1 MAVVAVGSLHGS
13 PGTTLLALDFARFCD
28 GEALLI
34 EADPDGGCLAA
45 RLDLALKPGLT
56 ELAGAARGGIAADD
70 LWRFAQLT
78 DHCVA
83 VVVAHPAAEQVQ
95 AALRAAVN
103 HVGSSLAALERHV
116 VIDVGRLRPGS
127 PALGFAALADHL
139 LIASENSAEAVVS
152 LTHRAQLLHG
162 LADSTVVLSAAKPY
176 SADEVA
182 ATSGQRVWGVL
193 PLARGRRSIRRRSS
207 ALRSLVA
214 TCIPAPVVASDPA
227 MTDPALAN
235 SLGTAPRSTLSR
247 SNWSV
252 DLGPTYTSSAGATTA
267 PVIDPLVIPS

>member
-56 ELAGAARGGIAADD
+56 ELAGAARVGIAADD
-70 LWRFAQLT
+70 LWRFAQPT
-78 DHCVA
+78 DHGVA
-83 VVVAHPAAEQVQ
+83 VIVAHPAAEQVQ

-103 HVGSSLAALERHV
+103 HVSSSLGSLGRHV
-116 VIDVGRLRPGS
+116 VIDLGRLRPGS

-139 LIASENSAEAVVS
+139 LIASDNSAEAVVS

-162 LADSTVVLSAAKPY
+162 LADSSVVLSAGKPY
-176 SADEVA
+176 SVDEI
-182 ATSGQRVWGVL
+182 ATTTGQRVWGVL
-193 PLARGRRSIRRRSS
+193 PPIRGRRSVRRRSR
-207 ALRSLVA
+207 ALSSLVA
-214 TCIPAPVVASDPA
+214 ACVEAPVPPPGPTT
-227 MTDPALAN
+227 TDATVTE
-235 SLGTAPRSTLSR
+235 SKGTPSR
-247 SNWSV
+247 SSWSV
-252 DLGPTYTSSAGATTA
+252 DLGPTYLGSAYMGSSGEALASA
-267 PVIDPLVIPS
+267 IDPLVIRS